1 MEPQRPMKKRC
12 PMCSSSNPLTA
23 SSCEVCGCGFNATQQ
38 TQLVSPS
45 GSMSAMAE
53 PAPAPSRQSR
63 PATVVQST
71 PKRASQSNQSQ
82 STQQTQPKRTALV
95 PVSQPQPPIKTA
107 NKPGDL
113 ASLLA
118 SSNAAPAQAQ
128 HVGSQPLL
136 GIWMMISLVVIVIAV
151 LVTAAFF
158 MSSTINSADSASTI
172 YNSAPATISTV
183 VPLSK

>member
-12 PMCSSSNPLTA
+12 PMCSSSNSLSA

-38 TQLVSPS
+38 AQLVSPS
-45 GSMSAMAE
+45 GSMSAVAE
-53 PAPAPSRQSR
+53 PVSASSRQSR
-63 PATVVQST
+63 SAAVVQST
-71 PKRASQSNQSQ
+71 PKRASQFNQSQ
-82 STQQTQPKRTALV
+82 PIQQTQPKRTALV
-95 PVSQPQPPIKTA
+95 LVSQPQPPIKTA

-128 HVGSQPLL
+128 RGSSQPLL
-136 GIWMMISLVVIVIAV
+136 GIWMMISLIVIVAAV

-158 MSSTINSADSASTI
+158 TNSTVNSANSTSTI
-172 YNSAPATISTV
+172 YNSAPAVVSTV